1 MTPSRPEGPP
11 TLRPAEVMAEPWAAP
26 SMPER
31 KLTRRDIFK
40 VFMYSW
46 LNQAAWNYERMQGQG
61 YCISMLP
68 GLKKLHWA
76 GEDLARWL
84 RAHMDFFNTETH
96 VFNIVLGVDL
106 ALEEEGADEETIRQ
120 VKTSLMGPLSGIG
133 DVIFGLILM
142 PAFFALGA
150 SLAVQGDWLGP
161 AIALLLWVPVTWI
174 AKYSFTAISYH
185 YGPRIGKL
193 IEESGRIRDSLA
205 VFALAI
211 LGGLTAMYVKATTP
225 FQLTLPTESNGAAV
239 FSLQNLL
246 DAVMPKLLALAVTG
260 LVFYALHRRGW
271 SLGRTVFVLFVIGIV
286 LAYLG
291 VLA

>member
-1 MTPSRPEGPP
+1 
-11 TLRPAEVMAEPWAAP
+11 
-26 SMPER
+26 MPQR
-31 KLTRRDIFK
+31 KLTGRDIFK

-84 RAHMDFFNTETH
+84 KVHMDFFNTETH
-96 VFNIVLGVDL
+96 VSNIVLGVDL
-106 ALEEEGADEETIRQ
+106 ALEEEGADEETIRR

-133 DVIFGLILM
+133 DTIFGLVLM
-142 PAFFALGA
+142 PAFFAIGA
-150 SLAVQGDWLGP
+150 SLAIHGDWLGP
-161 AIALLLWVPVTWI
+161 AIALVLWVPVTWV
-174 AKYSFTAISYH
+174 AKYSFTVISYH
-185 YGPRIGKL
+185 YGRRIGRL

-211 LGGLTAMYVKATTP
+211 LGGLTAMYVKARTP
-225 FQLTLPTESNGAAV
+225 LQVILPAQSAGAVV
-239 FSLQNLL
+239 FSLQNAL
-246 DAVMPKLLALAVTG
+246 DAVAPKLLPLLVTA
-260 LVFYALHRRGW
+260 LVFYALRRKGW